1 MVVKE
6 ELEPCL
12 QCMVTVVSAECSTLF
27 AMILVVVS
35 AVSVQIIATI
45 IPVQLVVRLDAL
57 SLVLCTLVRH
67 TVDQLLEV
75 SVACGLRF
83 ASIQTTTVMR

>member
-12 QCMVTVVSAECSTLF
+12 QCMVTVAGAECRTLIV
-27 AMILVVVS
+27 MILVVVF
-35 AVSVQIIATI
+35 VVGVQIIATI
-45 IPVQLVVRLDAL
+45 IPVHLAVRLDAL
-57 SLVLCTLVRH
+57 SLVLCTLVQH
-67 TVDQLLEV
+67 TVEQLLEV

-83 ASIQTTTVMR
+83 AMIQTTTVTR